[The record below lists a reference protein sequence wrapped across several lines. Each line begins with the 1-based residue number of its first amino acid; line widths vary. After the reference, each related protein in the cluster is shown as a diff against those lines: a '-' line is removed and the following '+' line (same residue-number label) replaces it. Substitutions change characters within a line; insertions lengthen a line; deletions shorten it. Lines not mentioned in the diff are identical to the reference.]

1 MCLSLQMSLHMQQIS
16 SSFKRV
22 SGVDNQPTEHLEED
36 TSNHTDK
43 ETNTNHLLTFN
54 DLTDSYEDEMDINPW
69 RESILDEDS
78 ILSDGKVMSNPL
90 SKRNSC
96 SYDDDSCESD
106 NPVDETV
113 IPTKTHIQFPKK
125 WIQADMLFK
134 KVLSLYDNIH
144 NQTKYH
150 IMNNSN
156 DNVVS
161 RFIVDFLL

>member
-16 SSFKRV
+16 SSFMRV
-22 SGVDNQPTEHLEED
+22 SGVDDQPTEHIEEV
-36 TSNHTDK
+36 SPNHTTK
-43 ETNTNHLLTFN
+43 E
-54 DLTDSYEDEMDINPW
+54 SDINPW
-69 RESILDEDS
+69 RESMMDEDS
-78 ILSDGKVMSNPL
+78 ILSEGKVMSNQI
-90 SKRNSC
+90 SKRNSI
-96 SYDDDSCESD
+96 SYNEDSCESD

-144 NQTKYH
+144 NQTTYH
-150 IMNNSN
+150 ITNNSN

-161 RFIVDFLL
+161 KFIHSFLL

>member
-16 SSFKRV
+16 SSFMRV
-22 SGVDNQPTEHLEED
+22 SGVDDQPTEHIEEV
-36 TSNHTDK
+36 SPNHTTK
-43 ETNTNHLLTFN
+43 ESDTNHLLTFN
-54 DLTDSYEDEMDINPW
+54 DLSDCYDDEMDINPW
-69 RESILDEDS
+69 RESMMDEDS
-78 ILSDGKVMSNPL
+78 ILSEGKVMSNQI
-90 SKRNSC
+90 SKRNSI
-96 SYDDDSCESD
+96 SYNEDSCESD

-144 NQTKYH
+144 NQTTYH
-150 IMNNSN
+150 ITNNSN